1 MFWRFSVAQSLCGHL
16 KTRMLGE
23 IAGDANSFVT
33 DIAGLLWIGTKG
45 RAEGQSG
52 RGNKDHR

>member
-1 MFWRFSVAQSLCGHL
+1 MFWWFSVAQSLCGHL

-33 DIAGLLWIGTKG
+33 DIVGLLWMG
-45 RAEGQSG
+45 RKAAPTG
-52 RGNKDHR
+52 KA